1 VKNLRLDL
9 SYLGSDYCGFQKLP
23 GRVTVQGILER
34 ELEKITGQKV
44 KIVGA
49 GRTDRGVHA
58 FGQVCNFLTD
68 SRIDPPTFQRALNSL
83 LPASLRVLQCSE
95 VPLAFH
101 ARKDALAK
109 RYLYVVET
117 AAIRSPFLAPFAYHF
132 PYLLQIDPMRDAL
145 RSLLGEQDFRTFAK
159 ASNYKGGTIR
169 LIHRADVVSQLPS
182 LYFLL
187 EGSGFLQH
195 MVRTIV
201 GTVLEV
207 GRGKRPVEGFVKA
220 LQAKDRTVAGPTIP
234 PHGLFLLGVLYP
246 NQAPNDPS
254 PPYAFELEKILLSGI
269 SPKTG
274 TKWIE
279 RNR

>member
-9 SYLGSDYCGFQKLP
+9 SYLGSDFCGFQKQP
-23 GRVTVQGILER
+23 GRVTVQGTLEQ
-34 ELEKITGQKV
+34 ELGKITGEKI

-58 FGQVCNFLTD
+58 LGQVCNFLTE
-68 SRIDPPTFQRALNSL
+68 SPINPLTLQRALNSL
-83 LPASLRVLQCSE
+83 LPESLRVLRCAE

-109 RYLYVVET
+109 SYLYAVET
-117 AAIRSPFLAPFAYHF
+117 AAIGSPFLAPFSYHF
-132 PYLLQIDPMRDAL
+132 PYPLQLAAMRDAL
-145 RSLLGEQDFRTFAK
+145 RSLLGAQDFRTFAK
-159 ASNYKGGTIR
+159 TGSYNGGTIR
-169 LIHRADVVSQLPS
+169 LLRRADVIDRPPL

-207 GRGKRPVEGFVKA
+207 GRGKRTVEGFVHA

-234 PHGLFLLGVLYP
+234 PHGLFLVGVLYP
-246 NQAPNDPS
+246 N
-254 PPYAFELEKILLSGI
+254 G
-269 SPKTG
+269 
-274 TKWIE
+274 
-279 RNR
+279 